1 MGFLEVVGIASIL
14 PFMQLIAEPEAIN
27 ENKWLSWA
35 YQFFAF
41 ENHRS
46 MLIATGVMVIVLITV
61 ANLFS
66 ILTMWLQ
73 YSYSWD
79 IAHNLGIRLLSTYLK
94 KPYVFFLNTNTSQLR
109 TYLISEVG
117 TLTGGVLIPIIE
129 IVSKVLVS
137 LVIFVLLLVVNPKIA
152 SVMLLTL
159 GGAYAIIYLSRQ
171 RVLKRLGEKRIE
183 VNMGRYLSLEELL
196 VGIKTIRVYGVERF
210 FYNRYHEASAEF
222 CKVQPQVQLIM
233 VSPRYIL
240 EILAFGGILA
250 VTLYLFITSGDMQ
263 SALPVLSLYAVAG
276 YRLLPALQ
284 KAFSAAAKLRHNY
297 PVFSKLY
304 DDLIIGLDTEE
315 PSSRIRVTD
324 PFKQDLVLENIGF
337 QYENMPQPVL
347 QNLNLTIRKGE
358 VVAFIGST
366 GSGKTTLIDLVVG
379 LLTPTTGRIFLDGK
393 ALTKSN
399 IHKWQDQIA
408 YVPQEVFL
416 FDDTVAHNIVIGC
429 EEEDIDYER
438 LKEVAKIADIYDFI
452 SEELTGG
459 FAAEIGER
467 GVRISGGQRQ
477 RLGLARALYQKP
489 SVLILDEATSAL
501 DSITE
506 RGIIE
511 SLKKLPEELTVIIIA
526 HRLSTV
532 RHTNCIYLLQEGNII
547 ERGDYD
553 QLIESSEVFRT
564 MVQLS

>member
-452 SEELTGG
+452 SEELPGG